1 MPLSL
6 RNQRVYLHVEGMNTR
21 LSSNQVPNQPVKDP
35 IGIHTQKTEIE
46 NIVRDLLESGSIRN
60 SQSPFASPMLL
71 IRKADGSW
79 RMCVDY
85 RALNNNTVKD
95 KFPIPVVD
103 EILDEL
109 SGAWMFSKLDLRPG
123 YH

>member
-1 MPLSL
+1 
-6 RNQRVYLHVEGMNTR
+6 
-21 LSSNQVPNQPVKDP
+21 
-35 IGIHTQKTEIE
+35 
-46 NIVRDLLESGSIRN
+46 
-60 SQSPFASPMLL
+60 MLL
-71 IRKADGSW
+71 VRKADGSW

-85 RALNNNTVKD
+85 RALNNDTVKD

-109 SGAWMFSKLDLRPG
+109 SGAWVFSKLDLRPG